1 MRRHS
6 CEPLRKIIGK
16 YIKEARINKSLS
28 GEQLGLLLDVSQQ
41 QISRYENA
49 ETSINIETLYVIL
62 QKLDKNW
69 GDFYINVIRE
79 YENKTKI
86 MK

>member
-1 MRRHS
+1 MRRHC

-28 GEQLGLLLDVSQQ
+28 GEQLGMLLNVSQQ

-62 QKLDKNW
+62 QKLDKDW
-69 GDFYINVIRE
+69 GDFYCHVIRE
-79 YENKTKI
+79 YEN
-86 MK
+86 